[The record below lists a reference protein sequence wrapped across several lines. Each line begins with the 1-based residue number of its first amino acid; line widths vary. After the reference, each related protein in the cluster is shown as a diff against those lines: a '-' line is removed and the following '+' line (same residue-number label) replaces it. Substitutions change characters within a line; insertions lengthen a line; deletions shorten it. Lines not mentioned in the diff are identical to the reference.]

1 MSTLFWGYFSRISS
15 IASSLI
21 IMPFALAQFTAE
33 AFSIWMI
40 FVTFY
45 GLIVVFDFGLTTT
58 ISRQYNYI
66 LSGATSIEKHGLSEK
81 LSGQVDEELFSQL
94 YLSSKK
100 IFSGIAVAAVFLLIA
115 VYVFYLQPVTAEYDG
130 DVAIEWL
137 LYAVAIILNLFC
149 LAYNAIFF
157 GTNNVA
163 SIYRVCSIT
172 NIVFFI
178 FAITLILLD
187 YGLLAI
193 AIARF
198 LSAVVYY
205 LYAKVEINK
214 HNMLLHYHHKYAG
227 KGTEVLKNLVPNAAK
242 LGGVTLGNFLVSKA
256 SVLIV
261 AAYLPLAISGSYS
274 LSLNIFSVIMSVSLL
289 FMTIKTPQLNSYRQ
303 EKKYNQ
309 LLSQQK
315 KVRLICLLTASLAF
329 IAFMILGKP
338 LLVLINSSTQLPS
351 IMVLTVFSMLCFLEV
366 NRLVSMN
373 FIMTSNNVPF
383 LKPVLLTGA
392 VCILL
397 TIGLFEL
404 GYRSLMTPVLIQ
416 LMLQCFFNNWYWTKQ
431 EFNECHKLAYSAS

>member
-1 MSTLFWGYFSRISS
+1 
-15 IASSLI
+15 
-21 IMPFALAQFTAE
+21 MPFALAQFTAE